1 MTNQEARAT
10 LQALADWIDGRTPRP
25 RKADIDMAI
34 GLALQALEGGRS
46 WPAYVSAE
54 KFKQDFEFTCIERLS
69 GSERC
74 ETQCE
79 KCETQGFTMKPCP
92 GAFKGLLWLADQE
105 YKPPPCRD

>member
-1 MTNQEARAT
+1 MTNKEARAT

-54 KFKQDFEFTCIERLS
+54 KFL
-69 GSERC
+69 
-74 ETQCE
+74 
-79 KCETQGFTMKPCP
+79 
-92 GAFKGLLWLADQE
+92 QE